1 MHRVLF
7 AIHRKPELSYEQFLA
22 HYRDVHLPIAG
33 RLPNLRRYEIFPV
46 ESGPDAAADAPDA
59 PDAFALMVFD
69 SAAEFE
75 RLLTTSEMAEAVA
88 DNTTFIDRFEAYTVD
103 HLPVVTD

>member
-7 AIHRKPELSYEQFLA
+7 AIHRKPELTHEQFVV
-22 HYRDVHLPIAG
+22 HYRDLHLPIAG
-33 RLPNLRRYEIFPV
+33 RLPNLRRYETFPV
-46 ESGPDAAADAPDA
+46 KPGPDAASGI

-69 SAAEFE
+69 SADEFE
-75 RLLTTSEMAEAVA
+75 RLLATPEMAEAVA

-103 HLPVVTD
+103 HLAVVTD

>member
-1 MHRVLF
+1 MHCVLF
-7 AIHRKPELSYEQFLA
+7 AIHRKPELTYEQFLA

-46 ESGPDAAADAPDA
+46 EPGPDAAADA

-75 RLLTTSEMAEAVA
+75 RLLATPEMAEAAA

>member
-7 AIHRKPELSYEQFLA
+7 AIHRKPELTYEQFLA

-46 ESGPDAAADAPDA
+46 APGPDAAAGA

-69 SAAEFE
+69 SAEEFE
-75 RLLTTSEMAEAVA
+75 RLLATPEMAEAVA